1 MIGTVFNIQRYSLH
15 DGGGIRTMVFL
26 KGCPLRCPWCSNPE
40 SLEFGQTLLRKSEL
54 CIKCQAKDVYACE
67 ADVGQC
73 PTNAIQKIG
82 KPMSVDQVME
92 AVERDRL
99 FYEAS
104 GGGVTIS
111 GGEPLSQW
119 RFALEVAQSA
129 QRSNIHVA
137 METSGMGSWEGLE
150 ALRKHVDILLFDLKI
165 MHHAKAKEILN
176 ADNKLIQSNFK
187 KLVDLGVNVVPRLP
201 IIPGHTDT
209 QDNIESVA
217 DFLKSCGVNRVDLL
231 PFHQYGSGKYEQ
243 LQLEYKLKD
252 MPQVQG
258 RDLEHIRDFFRDA
271 GFRTC
276 IGGE

>member
-1 MIGTVFNIQRYSLH
+1 
-15 DGGGIRTMVFL
+15 
-26 KGCPLRCPWCSNPE
+26 
-40 SLEFGQTLLRKSEL
+40 
-54 CIKCQAKDVYACE
+54 
-67 ADVGQC
+67 
-73 PTNAIQKIG
+73 
-82 KPMSVDQVME
+82 
-92 AVERDRL
+92 
-99 FYEAS
+99 
-104 GGGVTIS
+104 
-111 GGEPLSQW
+111 
-119 RFALEVAQSA
+119 
-129 QRSNIHVA
+129 
-137 METSGMGSWEGLE
+137 MGSWEGLE

-201 IIPGHTDT
+201 IIPGYTDT
-209 QDNIESVA
+209 QDNIESVV

-258 RDLEHIRDFFRDA
+258 GDLERIRDFFRDA